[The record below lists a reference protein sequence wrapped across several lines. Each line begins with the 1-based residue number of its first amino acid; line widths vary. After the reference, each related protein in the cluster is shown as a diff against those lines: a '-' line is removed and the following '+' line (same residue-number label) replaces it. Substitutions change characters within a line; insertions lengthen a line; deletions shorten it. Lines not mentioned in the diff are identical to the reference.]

1 MEQKKNYTL
10 PIVMMFLLFAM
21 ISFVTG
27 LSNPLG
33 VIVKNQFAVAN
44 WMSQLGNFANFI
56 AYAVMGIPAGMML
69 KRIGYKKTAL
79 AAVAVGFVGVGIQY
93 LSGIAGSFPV
103 YLIGAF
109 VSGFSMCML
118 NTVVNPMLNT
128 LGGGGKKGNQLIQFG
143 GSLNSISA
151 TIVPILVG
159 YLMGNAANATISD
172 AAPALWIAMGIFAV
186 VFFVLVAS
194 FRNGVAGLMG
204 EAYAAH
210 PEYVV
215 WVGLIILSDVRA
227 CLPFSRLR
235 EQGRALLFVG
245 IKALNVV
252 MNVTLAVA
260 FGVAGLF
267 ATEFG
272 VGWVFVANLIASVV
286 TWLVILAT
294 VDRTVPKINW
304 ALLAAV
310 FAYSLPLLVG
320 GLAGTANEF
329 IDRQLIKYLV
339 PEGAMA
345 QLGIYGAITKIA
357 VVMMLFYQMYRLAA
371 EPFFLSNFKK
381 SDFVQMNAAALK
393 YYVMA
398 SMLIFLG
405 IALFR
410 DVFALI
416 VGRDFREGIFILPV
430 VLGANV
436 LTGVWLNL
444 SFWYKRE
451 EKTSLAIV
459 VTGAGLVSMLVFGF
473 WCIPVWGYYGAAWAR
488 LASESTMVA
497 VSWWLNRRFYPT
509 PYDWR
514 RIGEYVAAALAVFA
528 VCEAVTACGGNK
540 LIAYAFNIV
549 LFAAYALYLVRRERI
564 DVAALVKA
572 ALKRK

>member
-1 MEQKKNYTL
+1 MLEKLAKQTAVYGISTIVVRFLSYLLTPYYTRIFGQETYGIVTDIYALIPLALTLLTMGMESSYFRFSAKAEEAGGDVRAAKRR
-10 PIVMMFLLFAM
+10 LFATTWG
-21 ISFVTG
+21 VT
-27 LSNPLG
+27 S
-33 VIVKNQFAVAN
+33 
-44 WMSQLGNFANFI
+44 
-56 AYAVMGIPAGMML
+56 
-69 KRIGYKKTAL
+69 L
-79 AAVAVGFVGVGIQY
+79 A
-93 LSGIAGSFPV
+93 
-103 YLIGAF
+103 
-109 VSGFSMCML
+109 
-118 NTVVNPMLNT
+118 
-128 LGGGGKKGNQLIQFG
+128 
-143 GSLNSISA
+143 
-151 TIVPILVG
+151 
-159 YLMGNAANATISD
+159 
-172 AAPALWIAMGIFAV
+172 AV

-215 WVGLIILSDVRA
+215 WVGLIILFDVWA
-227 CLPFSRLR
+227 CIPFSRLR

-252 MNVTLAVA
+252 MNVALAVA

-345 QLGIYGAITKIA
+345 QVGIYGAITKIA

-398 SMLIFLG
+398 SMLTFLG

>member
-1 MEQKKNYTL
+1 MLEKLAKQTAVYGISTIVVRFLSYLLTPYYTRIFGQETYGIVTDIYALIPLALTLLTMGMESSYFRFSAKAEEAGGDVRAAKRR
-10 PIVMMFLLFAM
+10 LFATTWG
-21 ISFVTG
+21 VT
-27 LSNPLG
+27 S
-33 VIVKNQFAVAN
+33 
-44 WMSQLGNFANFI
+44 
-56 AYAVMGIPAGMML
+56 
-69 KRIGYKKTAL
+69 L
-79 AAVAVGFVGVGIQY
+79 A
-93 LSGIAGSFPV
+93 
-103 YLIGAF
+103 
-109 VSGFSMCML
+109 
-118 NTVVNPMLNT
+118 
-128 LGGGGKKGNQLIQFG
+128 
-143 GSLNSISA
+143 
-151 TIVPILVG
+151 
-159 YLMGNAANATISD
+159 
-172 AAPALWIAMGIFAV
+172 AV

-215 WVGLIILSDVRA
+215 WVGLIILFDVWA
-227 CLPFSRLR
+227 CIPFSRLR

-252 MNVTLAVA
+252 MNVALAVA

-345 QLGIYGAITKIA
+345 QVGIYGAITKIA
-357 VVMMLFYQMYRLAA
+357 VVMMLFYQMYRLSA

-381 SDFVQMNAAALK
+381 SGFVQMNAAALK

-488 LASESTMVA
+488 LASELTMVA

>member
-1 MEQKKNYTL
+1 MLEKLAKQTAVYGISTIVVRFLSYLLTPYYTRIFGQETYGIVTDIYALIPLALTLLTMGMESSYFRFSAKAEEAGGDVRAAKRR
-10 PIVMMFLLFAM
+10 LFATTWG
-21 ISFVTG
+21 VT
-27 LSNPLG
+27 S
-33 VIVKNQFAVAN
+33 
-44 WMSQLGNFANFI
+44 
-56 AYAVMGIPAGMML
+56 
-69 KRIGYKKTAL
+69 L
-79 AAVAVGFVGVGIQY
+79 A
-93 LSGIAGSFPV
+93 
-103 YLIGAF
+103 
-109 VSGFSMCML
+109 
-118 NTVVNPMLNT
+118 
-128 LGGGGKKGNQLIQFG
+128 
-143 GSLNSISA
+143 
-151 TIVPILVG
+151 
-159 YLMGNAANATISD
+159 
-172 AAPALWIAMGIFAV
+172 AV

-215 WVGLIILSDVRA
+215 WVGLIILFDVWA
-227 CLPFSRLR
+227 CIPFSRLR

-252 MNVTLAVA
+252 MNVALAVA

-345 QLGIYGAITKIA
+345 QVGIYGAITKIA

-416 VGRDFREGIFILPV
+416 VGRDFREGIFSLPV

-528 VCEAVTACGGNK
+528 VCEAVTACGDNK

>member
-1 MEQKKNYTL
+1 MLEKLAKQTAVYGISTIVVRFLSYLLTPYYTRIFGQETYGIVTDIYALIPLALTLLTMGMESSYFRFSAKAEEAGGDVRAAKRR
-10 PIVMMFLLFAM
+10 LFATTWG
-21 ISFVTG
+21 VT
-27 LSNPLG
+27 S
-33 VIVKNQFAVAN
+33 
-44 WMSQLGNFANFI
+44 
-56 AYAVMGIPAGMML
+56 
-69 KRIGYKKTAL
+69 L
-79 AAVAVGFVGVGIQY
+79 A
-93 LSGIAGSFPV
+93 
-103 YLIGAF
+103 
-109 VSGFSMCML
+109 
-118 NTVVNPMLNT
+118 
-128 LGGGGKKGNQLIQFG
+128 
-143 GSLNSISA
+143 
-151 TIVPILVG
+151 
-159 YLMGNAANATISD
+159 
-172 AAPALWIAMGIFAV
+172 AV

-215 WVGLIILSDVRA
+215 WVGLIILFDVWA
-227 CLPFSRLR
+227 CIPFSRLR

-252 MNVTLAVA
+252 MNVALAVA
-260 FGVAGLF
+260 FGIAGLF

-345 QLGIYGAITKIA
+345 QVGIYGAITKIA

>member
-1 MEQKKNYTL
+1 MLEKLAKQTAVYGISTIVVRFLSYLLTPYYTRIFGQETYGIVTDIYALIPLALTLLTMGMESSYFRFSAKAEEAGGDVRAAKRR
-10 PIVMMFLLFAM
+10 LFATTWG
-21 ISFVTG
+21 VT
-27 LSNPLG
+27 S
-33 VIVKNQFAVAN
+33 
-44 WMSQLGNFANFI
+44 
-56 AYAVMGIPAGMML
+56 
-69 KRIGYKKTAL
+69 L
-79 AAVAVGFVGVGIQY
+79 A
-93 LSGIAGSFPV
+93 
-103 YLIGAF
+103 
-109 VSGFSMCML
+109 
-118 NTVVNPMLNT
+118 
-128 LGGGGKKGNQLIQFG
+128 
-143 GSLNSISA
+143 
-151 TIVPILVG
+151 
-159 YLMGNAANATISD
+159 
-172 AAPALWIAMGIFAV
+172 AV

-210 PEYVV
+210 PEDVV
-215 WVGLIILSDVRA
+215 WVGLIILFDVWA
-227 CLPFSRLR
+227 CIPFSRLR

-252 MNVTLAVA
+252 MNVALAVA

-345 QLGIYGAITKIA
+345 QVGIYGAITKIA

-528 VCEAVTACGGNK
+528 VCEAVTACGDNK

>member
-1 MEQKKNYTL
+1 MLEKLAKQTAVYGISTIVVRFLSYLLTPYYTRIFGQETYGIVTDIYALIPLALTLLTMGMESSYFRFSAKAEEAGGDVRAAKRR
-10 PIVMMFLLFAM
+10 LFATTWG
-21 ISFVTG
+21 VT
-27 LSNPLG
+27 S
-33 VIVKNQFAVAN
+33 
-44 WMSQLGNFANFI
+44 
-56 AYAVMGIPAGMML
+56 
-69 KRIGYKKTAL
+69 L
-79 AAVAVGFVGVGIQY
+79 A
-93 LSGIAGSFPV
+93 
-103 YLIGAF
+103 
-109 VSGFSMCML
+109 
-118 NTVVNPMLNT
+118 
-128 LGGGGKKGNQLIQFG
+128 
-143 GSLNSISA
+143 
-151 TIVPILVG
+151 
-159 YLMGNAANATISD
+159 
-172 AAPALWIAMGIFAV
+172 AV

-215 WVGLIILSDVRA
+215 WVGLIILFDVWA
-227 CLPFSRLR
+227 CIPFSRLR

-252 MNVTLAVA
+252 MNVALAVA

-345 QLGIYGAITKIA
+345 QVGIYGAITKIA

-549 LFAAYALYLVRRERI
+549 LFAAYAIYLVRRERI

>member
-1 MEQKKNYTL
+1 MLEKLAKQTAVYGISTIVVRFLSYLLTPYYTRIFGQETYGIVTDIYALIPLALTLLTMGMESSYFRFSAKAEEAGGDVRAAKRR
-10 PIVMMFLLFAM
+10 LFATTWG
-21 ISFVTG
+21 VT
-27 LSNPLG
+27 S
-33 VIVKNQFAVAN
+33 
-44 WMSQLGNFANFI
+44 
-56 AYAVMGIPAGMML
+56 
-69 KRIGYKKTAL
+69 L
-79 AAVAVGFVGVGIQY
+79 A
-93 LSGIAGSFPV
+93 
-103 YLIGAF
+103 
-109 VSGFSMCML
+109 
-118 NTVVNPMLNT
+118 
-128 LGGGGKKGNQLIQFG
+128 
-143 GSLNSISA
+143 
-151 TIVPILVG
+151 
-159 YLMGNAANATISD
+159 
-172 AAPALWIAMGIFAV
+172 AV

-215 WVGLIILSDVRA
+215 WVGLIILFDVWA
-227 CLPFSRLR
+227 CIPFSRLR

-252 MNVTLAVA
+252 MNVALAVA

-345 QLGIYGAITKIA
+345 QVGIYGAITKIA

-381 SDFVQMNAAALK
+381 SDFVQMNAAELK

>member
-1 MEQKKNYTL
+1 MLEKLAKQTAVYGISTIVVRFLSYLLTPYYTRIFGQETYGIVTDIYALIPLALTLLTMGMESSYFRFSAKAEEAGGDVRAAKRR
-10 PIVMMFLLFAM
+10 LFATTWG
-21 ISFVTG
+21 VT
-27 LSNPLG
+27 S
-33 VIVKNQFAVAN
+33 
-44 WMSQLGNFANFI
+44 
-56 AYAVMGIPAGMML
+56 
-69 KRIGYKKTAL
+69 L
-79 AAVAVGFVGVGIQY
+79 A
-93 LSGIAGSFPV
+93 
-103 YLIGAF
+103 
-109 VSGFSMCML
+109 
-118 NTVVNPMLNT
+118 
-128 LGGGGKKGNQLIQFG
+128 
-143 GSLNSISA
+143 
-151 TIVPILVG
+151 
-159 YLMGNAANATISD
+159 
-172 AAPALWIAMGIFAV
+172 AV

-215 WVGLIILSDVRA
+215 WVGLIILFDVWA
-227 CLPFSRLR
+227 CIPFSRLR

-252 MNVTLAVA
+252 MNVVLAVA

-345 QLGIYGAITKIA
+345 QVGIYGAITKIA

>member
-1 MEQKKNYTL
+1 MLEKLAKQTAVYGISTIVVRFLSYLLTPYYTRIFGQETYGIVTDIYALIPLALTLLTMGMESSYFRFSAKAEEAGGDVRAAKRR
-10 PIVMMFLLFAM
+10 LFATTWG
-21 ISFVTG
+21 VT
-27 LSNPLG
+27 S
-33 VIVKNQFAVAN
+33 
-44 WMSQLGNFANFI
+44 
-56 AYAVMGIPAGMML
+56 
-69 KRIGYKKTAL
+69 L
-79 AAVAVGFVGVGIQY
+79 A
-93 LSGIAGSFPV
+93 
-103 YLIGAF
+103 
-109 VSGFSMCML
+109 
-118 NTVVNPMLNT
+118 
-128 LGGGGKKGNQLIQFG
+128 
-143 GSLNSISA
+143 
-151 TIVPILVG
+151 
-159 YLMGNAANATISD
+159 
-172 AAPALWIAMGIFAV
+172 AV

-215 WVGLIILSDVRA
+215 WVGLIILFDVWA
-227 CLPFSRLR
+227 CIPFSRLR

-252 MNVTLAVA
+252 MNVALAVA

-345 QLGIYGAITKIA
+345 QVGIYGAITKIA
-357 VVMMLFYQMYRLAA
+357 VVMMLFYQMSRLAA

-514 RIGEYVAAALAVFA
+514 RIGEYVVAALAVFA

>member
-1 MEQKKNYTL
+1 MLEKLAKQTAVYGISTIVVRFLSYLLTPYYTRVFGQETYGVVTDIYALIPLALTLLTMGMESSYFRFSAKAEEAGGDVRAAKRR
-10 PIVMMFLLFAM
+10 LFATTWG
-21 ISFVTG
+21 VT
-27 LSNPLG
+27 S
-33 VIVKNQFAVAN
+33 
-44 WMSQLGNFANFI
+44 
-56 AYAVMGIPAGMML
+56 
-69 KRIGYKKTAL
+69 L
-79 AAVAVGFVGVGIQY
+79 A
-93 LSGIAGSFPV
+93 
-103 YLIGAF
+103 
-109 VSGFSMCML
+109 
-118 NTVVNPMLNT
+118 
-128 LGGGGKKGNQLIQFG
+128 
-143 GSLNSISA
+143 
-151 TIVPILVG
+151 
-159 YLMGNAANATISD
+159 
-172 AAPALWIAMGIFAV
+172 AV

-215 WVGLIILSDVRA
+215 WVGLIILFDVWA
-227 CLPFSRLR
+227 CIPFSRLR

-252 MNVTLAVA
+252 MNVALAVA

-345 QLGIYGAITKIA
+345 QVGIYGAITKIA

-381 SDFVQMNAAALK
+381 S
-393 YYVMA
+393 
-398 SMLIFLG
+398 
-405 IALFR
+405 
-410 DVFALI
+410 VFALI

>member
-1 MEQKKNYTL
+1 MLEKLAKQTAVYGISTIVVRFLSYLLTPYYTRIFGQETYGIVTDIYALIPLALTLLTMGMESSYFRFSAKAEEAGGDVRAAKRR
-10 PIVMMFLLFAM
+10 LFATTWG
-21 ISFVTG
+21 VT
-27 LSNPLG
+27 S
-33 VIVKNQFAVAN
+33 
-44 WMSQLGNFANFI
+44 
-56 AYAVMGIPAGMML
+56 
-69 KRIGYKKTAL
+69 L
-79 AAVAVGFVGVGIQY
+79 A
-93 LSGIAGSFPV
+93 
-103 YLIGAF
+103 
-109 VSGFSMCML
+109 
-118 NTVVNPMLNT
+118 
-128 LGGGGKKGNQLIQFG
+128 
-143 GSLNSISA
+143 
-151 TIVPILVG
+151 
-159 YLMGNAANATISD
+159 
-172 AAPALWIAMGIFAV
+172 AV

-215 WVGLIILSDVRA
+215 WVGLIILFDVWA
-227 CLPFSRLR
+227 CIPFSRLR

-252 MNVTLAVA
+252 MNVALAVA

-345 QLGIYGAITKIA
+345 QVGIYGAITKIA

-528 VCEAVTACGGNK
+528 VCEAVTACGDNK

>member
-1 MEQKKNYTL
+1 MLEKLAKQTAVYGISTIVVRFLSYLLTPYYTRIFGQETYGIVTDIYALIPLALTLLTMGMESSYFRFSAKAEEAGGDVRAAKRR
-10 PIVMMFLLFAM
+10 LFATTWG
-21 ISFVTG
+21 VT
-27 LSNPLG
+27 S
-33 VIVKNQFAVAN
+33 
-44 WMSQLGNFANFI
+44 
-56 AYAVMGIPAGMML
+56 
-69 KRIGYKKTAL
+69 L
-79 AAVAVGFVGVGIQY
+79 A
-93 LSGIAGSFPV
+93 
-103 YLIGAF
+103 
-109 VSGFSMCML
+109 
-118 NTVVNPMLNT
+118 
-128 LGGGGKKGNQLIQFG
+128 
-143 GSLNSISA
+143 
-151 TIVPILVG
+151 
-159 YLMGNAANATISD
+159 
-172 AAPALWIAMGIFAV
+172 AV

-215 WVGLIILSDVRA
+215 WVGLIILFDVWA
-227 CLPFSRLR
+227 CIPFSRLR

-252 MNVTLAVA
+252 MNVALAVA

-345 QLGIYGAITKIA
+345 QVGIYGAITKIA

-398 SMLIFLG
+398 SMLFFLG

>member
-1 MEQKKNYTL
+1 MLEKLAKQTAVYGISTIVVRFLSYLLTPYYTRIFGQETYGIVTDIYALIPLALTLLTMGMESSYFRFSAKAEEAGGDVRAAKRR
-10 PIVMMFLLFAM
+10 LFATTWG
-21 ISFVTG
+21 VT
-27 LSNPLG
+27 S
-33 VIVKNQFAVAN
+33 
-44 WMSQLGNFANFI
+44 
-56 AYAVMGIPAGMML
+56 
-69 KRIGYKKTAL
+69 L
-79 AAVAVGFVGVGIQY
+79 A
-93 LSGIAGSFPV
+93 
-103 YLIGAF
+103 
-109 VSGFSMCML
+109 
-118 NTVVNPMLNT
+118 
-128 LGGGGKKGNQLIQFG
+128 
-143 GSLNSISA
+143 
-151 TIVPILVG
+151 
-159 YLMGNAANATISD
+159 
-172 AAPALWIAMGIFAV
+172 AV

-215 WVGLIILSDVRA
+215 WVGLIILFDVWA
-227 CLPFSRLR
+227 CIPFSRLR

-252 MNVTLAVA
+252 MNVALAVA

-345 QLGIYGAITKIA
+345 QVGIYGAITKIA

-381 SDFVQMNAAALK
+381 SDFVQMNTAALK